1 MDSTENT
8 RKAGRVKFFNSV
20 KGFGFIIP
28 DDQAGQQNIEEV
40 FVHHTAIHND
50 GGFKSLAEGEE
61 VEYDLVQG
69 PKGMQAANVS
79 GPGGVSV
86 QGDPN
91 AGRRQF
97 DANYGGN
104 RYGNNVAYGMAGGF
118 TPGFAG
124 QNLYP
129 YGGGPFPGYTQQF
142 SAFPYPQ
149 SGSPQQQGGPSTSPG
164 VIPSAHYTQQQQG
177 GGAPFAP
184 YQQQPQASRGQTG
197 GSNGAGAYY
206 PQ

>member
-1 MDSTENT
+1 MSSTANT

-40 FVHHTAIHND
+40 FVHHTAIHNN

-79 GPGGVSV
+79 GPSGVSV
-86 QGDPN
+86 QGDPT
-91 AGRRQF
+91 AGRRPY
-97 DANYGGN
+97 DAYGGN
-104 RYGNNVAYGMAGGF
+104 RYGNNVAYGMSGGF
-118 TPGFAG
+118 NPGFTG

-129 YGGGPFPGYTQQF
+129 YGSGPFPGYTQQF

-149 SGSPQQQGGPSTSPG
+149 SGSPQQQVPATSPG
-164 VIPSAHYTQQQQG
+164 VMPSAHYTQQQQQQQ
-177 GGAPFAP
+177 GAPFTP
-184 YQQQPQASRGQTG
+184 YQQQPQAARGQTG